1 VTAYRIA
8 GGGVVR
14 VDDPAPAPGVDDVVI
29 EVDGAW
35 LAPEAAAAPAV
46 VAGSAAVGT
55 IVDAGAQARALV
67 GTRAVLG
74 PHVPCGDCEVCRRG
88 GAAVCPRGGMLGI
101 DRRGTLA
108 ERITVPARWVV
119 GFGGGLDIPGPIAAA
134 VGGDLAIA
142 YALYARASIGPREPA
157 VVIGDDAAARLLVQI
172 LVARGV
178 TPIVVAGA
186 ERGDAIADAVARGA
200 AVAPI
205 AAGDDAPAI
214 RRRVA
219 AVAESLAQTPDDR
232 AEGAVGKPVRLFAT
246 TAAARP
252 IALAL
257 AGPRAAIVVRAPLAG
272 ADSGLAL
279 AGEHLALEV
288 TAHAVR
294 GAHPDLLVE
303 AAALVVKGEVRLDG
317 AVRVVPVGELGAALG
332 AEADG
337 RSVVVA
343 MTP

>member
-1 VTAYRIA
+1 VTAFRLVDGA
-8 GGGVVR
+8 AVR
-14 VDDPAPAPGVDDVVI
+14 VDDPAPPPGVDDVTM

-35 LAPEAAAAPAV
+35 LAPGVAAAV
-46 VAGSAAVGT
+46 VAGSAAVGM
-55 IVDAGAQARALV
+55 IVEAGEQARALV
-67 GTRAVLG
+67 GTRAVIG

-88 GAAVCPRGGMLGI
+88 GAAVCPRGGVLGV

-108 ERITVPARWVV
+108 DRITVPARWVV

-157 VVIGDDAAARLLVQI
+157 IVIGGDAVARLLVQI
-172 LVARGV
+172 LIARGV
-178 TPIVVAGA
+178 TPIVVAEA
-186 ERGDAIADAVARGA
+186 ERADAIADAVARGA
-200 AVAPI
+200 AAATI
-205 AAGDDAPAI
+205 AAGDDVAAV

-246 TAAARP
+246 TDAARP
-252 IALAL
+252 LALAL
-257 AGPRAAIVVRAPLAG
+257 AGPRAMVVVRARLAG
-272 ADSGLAL
+272 PDPGLAL
-279 AGEHLALEV
+279 TGELLALEV

-303 AAALVVKGEVRLDG
+303 AAALVVKAEVRLDDVVQVVPLAELSAALAAAPPDRSLVV
-317 AVRVVPVGELGAALG
+317 AVRG
-332 AEADG
+332 
-337 RSVVVA
+337 
-343 MTP
+343 

>member
-8 GGGVVR
+8 GGSAVR
-14 VDDPAPAPGVDDVVI
+14 VDDPAPPPGVDDVVV

-35 LAPEAAAAPAV
+35 LAPEAAGADLAV

-67 GTRAVLG
+67 GTRAVVG

-88 GAAVCPRGGMLGI
+88 GAAVCPRGGVLGI

-108 ERITVPARWVV
+108 DRITVPARWVV
-119 GFGGGLDIPGPIAAA
+119 GFGGGLDIPGPAAAA

-157 VVIGDDAAARLLVQI
+157 IVVGDDASARLLVQI
-172 LVARGV
+172 LIARGV
-178 TPIVVAGA
+178 TPIAVAGEDRA
-186 ERGDAIADAVARGA
+186 GAIADAVARGA

-205 AAGDDAPAI
+205 AAGDDVAAV

-219 AVAESLAQTPDDR
+219 AVAESLAQAPDDR
-232 AEGAVGKPVRLFAT
+232 AEGAIGKPLRVFAT
-246 TAAARP
+246 TPAARA
-252 IALAL
+252 IALGL
-257 AGPRAAIVVRAPLAG
+257 AGPRAVVVVRARLAGPDQGLPLA
-272 ADSGLAL
+272 A
-279 AGEHLALEV
+279 EHLALEV

-303 AAALVVKGEVRLDG
+303 AAALVVKGEVGLDD
-317 AVRVVPVGELGAALG
+317 AVRVVPVGEL
-332 AEADG
+332 AEAAAAG
-337 RSVVVA
+337 AGQALVVA
-343 MTP
+343 MR